1 MIDNELIYN
10 KEYLVIL
17 PMICSNMKEQFEYS
31 FGNVFLFND
40 KKDVQKQINII
51 KKSNFKQ
58 VILVDYHVQY
68 KEIINS
74 LPEKQIYK
82 MIFTKSLGAFS
93 NEKNYDLFNGL
104 IELVNDYNIKKVGFL
119 DYNLYV
125 TFKNKIKCSHISLDI
140 KQEEKENNFDSKKIG
155 ILNNENNPMHSYYNE
170 LSALL
175 FNKNKAVLKSCN
187 NVTKDFLKL
196 FKIKYT
202 KTKDNYSGNLLNL
215 YINFTDNDNIVF
227 IKSMDKGVPC
237 ILGNNELLKGT
248 TLEKYLS
255 VDSDDSIDEI
265 SEKIELVEKNRKK
278 ILDEYKLF
286 REEYTR
292 KSKKEI
298 VDFLDYSKD
307 EKKDKKFDKLLTIV
321 VPVYNVEKYLD
332 KCLKSVINAIPNKI
346 KKKTELLI
354 INDGSLD
361 NSEQIIKQYLEKY
374 KELIVYIN
382 QKNGGL
388 GHVRNVALEKAKG
401 KYIASIDSDD
411 TINKKF
417 FSTCLKD
424 LENDV
429 DIVIYD
435 WLIKTDKMT
444 YPLPAI
450 EKNIFN
456 YLNKYE
462 ALLYSSYMP
471 STCNKIFKKELFDE
485 LKIKYVED
493 KFEDL
498 SANPFVLLKA
508 ETIKYYNKAYYE
520 YYIRNNSIM
529 RSSTG
534 LSMITVLK
542 EFNKRLENYK
552 YNCSVELDLFKYYT
566 MSWRMEEFIFNQI
579 FDLNRKDKERFIKT
593 LYNEFYDDALEIM
606 DNKYY
611 REMVNGL
618 NDDKKKFI
626 KERNKAFKEK
636 DLINFYKEKEEIK
649 LTSLIIYFGDKEN
662 C

>member
-1 MIDNELIYN
+1 MIDSKLIYN
-10 KEYLVIL
+10 KNYIVIL
-17 PMICSNMKEQFEYS
+17 PMICADMKEQFEYS

-40 KKDVQKQINII
+40 KKDVQKQINIL
-51 KKSNFKQ
+51 KKSHFNQ
-58 VILVDYHVQY
+58 VILVDYYVQY
-68 KEIINS
+68 KEIISS
-74 LPEKQIYK
+74 LRENQVYK
-82 MIFTKSLGAFS
+82 MIFTKSLGSLS
-93 NEKNYDLFNGL
+93 NEKNYDLFNGVL
-104 IELVNDYNIKKVGFL
+104 ELVNDYNIKKVGFL
-119 DYNLYV
+119 DYNMYV
-125 TFKNKIKCSHISLDI
+125 TFKGKIKCSHITLDI
-140 KQEEKENNFDSKKIG
+140 KQEKMDTKFDRNKIG
-155 ILNNENNPMHSYYNE
+155 ILNNENNPMHSFYNE
-170 LSALL
+170 LSALV
-175 FNKNKAVLKSCN
+175 FNKNKAVLRNCN

-202 KTKDNYSGNLLNL
+202 KSKDNYSGNLLNL

-248 TLEKYLS
+248 NLEKYLS

-265 SEKIELVEKNRKK
+265 SERIDLVEKNRKK
-278 ILDEYKLF
+278 IIDEYKSF

-298 VDFLDYSKD
+298 SDFLDYSKE
-307 EKKDKKFDKLLTIV
+307 EKKEKEYEKLLTIV

-332 KCLKSVINAIPNKI
+332 KCLKSVINAIPSKI

-354 INDGSLD
+354 VNDGSTD
-361 NSEQIIKQYLEKY
+361 NSEQIVKQYVEKY
-374 KELIVYIN
+374 KDLIVYIN

-417 FSTCLKD
+417 FKTCLKD

-429 DIVIYD
+429 DVVIYD

-450 EKNIFN
+450 EKNIFDKI
-456 YLNKYE
+456 NKYE
-462 ALLYSSYMP
+462 ALLYSSYVP
-471 STCNKIFKKELFDE
+471 STCNKIFKKSLFDE
-485 LKIKYVED
+485 LNINYVED

-498 SANPFVLLKA
+498 SANPFILLRT
-508 ETIKYYNKAYYE
+508 ETIKYYNKSYYE
-520 YYIRNNSIM
+520 YYIRDNSIM

-534 LSMITVLK
+534 TSMINVLK
-542 EFNKRLENYK
+542 EFYKRLDKYK
-552 YNCSVELDLFKYYT
+552 KYCNVDIDLFKYYIV
-566 MSWRMEEFIFNQI
+566 SWRMEEFIFNQI
-579 FDLNRKDKERFIKT
+579 FDLSRKDKERFIKT
-593 LYNEFYDDALEIM
+593 MYNELYDETLDIM

-611 REMVNGL
+611 HEMVNNL
-618 NDDKKKFI
+618 SEDKKKFI
-626 KERNKAFKEK
+626 KARNKAFKEK
-636 DLINFYKEKEEIK
+636 ELIDFYKDKEEVK
-649 LTSLIIYFGDKEN
+649 LTSMIIYFGDKEN